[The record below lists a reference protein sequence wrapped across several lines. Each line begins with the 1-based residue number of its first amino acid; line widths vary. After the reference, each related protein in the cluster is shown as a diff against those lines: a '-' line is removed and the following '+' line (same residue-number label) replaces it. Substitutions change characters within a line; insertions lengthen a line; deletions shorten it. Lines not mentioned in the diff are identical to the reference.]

1 MSPDEV
7 DAQPAESAGMRAMFW
22 TWAGLIGAGL
32 AVMIL
37 TPLGGR

>member
-1 MSPDEV
+1 MSPD
-7 DAQPAESAGMRAMFW
+7 DMDPQPGGTAGMRVMFW

>member
-1 MSPDEV
+1 MSPDDV
-7 DAQPAESAGMRAMFW
+7 DARPGGDAGMRAMFW